1 MAKLEDGPE
10 KPGVERSEDETGAPV
25 FKLSGEID
33 MSNADALGDVFEK
46 LIGDDTKRLVVDLT
60 ALEFMDSAGIAMLL
74 RAAARV
80 ETVELRNP
88 SNVMRRIIECT
99 GLAEVFHLE
108 S

>member
-1 MAKLEDGPE
+1 
-10 KPGVERSEDETGAPV
+10 
-25 FKLSGEID
+25 
-33 MSNADALGDVFEK
+33 
-46 LIGDDTKRLVVDLT
+46 
-60 ALEFMDSAGIAMLL
+60 MLL